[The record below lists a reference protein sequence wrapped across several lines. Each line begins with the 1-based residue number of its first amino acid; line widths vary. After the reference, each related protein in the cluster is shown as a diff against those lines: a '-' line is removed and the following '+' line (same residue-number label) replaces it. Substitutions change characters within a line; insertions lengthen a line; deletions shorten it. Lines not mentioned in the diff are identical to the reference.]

1 MNYRMII
8 NTIGRVLAAE
18 TALLLLPLLT
28 AVIYQD
34 SSASAFLITI
44 IITAAASAG
53 ALLVKVRNRVIYAKE
68 GFFDRCLCMAPSV
81 HLRGAAILHQRR
93 DTILY

>member
-1 MNYRMII
+1 MEIEMNYRMII

-68 GFFDRCLCMAPSV
+68 GFTIVAFAYGIWRSISPFHFS
-81 HLRGAAILHQRR
+81 RR
-93 DTILY
+93 